1 MTTEKKSTPLHAAKS
16 EASQS
21 VADAHSHADTERVIV
36 DIGKGS
42 RKDVRKLR
50 KGSAG
55 KLMRRLD
62 ETVEHLRESGAMA
75 EGAQVVVLV
84 VRQRRR
90 RRAKMLGL
98 G

>member
-1 MTTEKKSTPLHAAKS
+1 MTTARKATVTPSQTDAAAEDGAAP
-16 EASQS
+16 EA
-21 VADAHSHADTERVIV
+21 APIIV